1 MKNTQNDVV
10 VQNKN
15 CHSQKFLLGIFL
27 VRFWKEGLRRL
38 FKQENGQKGD
48 PRTLRAANSGM
59 TSLFKN
65 TGQMATS
72 GMTSLFNKGF
82 TLIELLVVV
91 LIIGILAAVALPQY
105 QKAVKK
111 ARLAEVFTTAKILM
125 SAMDRYELE
134 HGVPTVV
141 EDSWRFYGEGA
152 NAEFDVEFSCI
163 EEKHERCYTDKG
175 YWTPYA
181 FSARKGNPAKF
192 SIFFHNMDERLDQ
205 LSVSLD
211 KYQGEDWLVT
221 NISGNTDTVKRMV
234 CDYYQDMLSDDVA
247 DMCDAL

>member
-72 GMTSLFNKGF
+72 GMTSLFKNTGQMATSGMTSLFNKGF

-91 LIIGILAAVALPQY
+91 LIIGILAKEERILLQY
-105 QKAVKK
+105 
-111 ARLAEVFTTAKILM
+111 I
-125 SAMDRYELE
+125 
-134 HGVPTVV
+134 
-141 EDSWRFYGEGA
+141 
-152 NAEFDVEFSCI
+152 C
-163 EEKHERCYTDKG
+163 
-175 YWTPYA
+175 
-181 FSARKGNPAKF
+181 
-192 SIFFHNMDERLDQ
+192 
-205 LSVSLD
+205 
-211 KYQGEDWLVT
+211 
-221 NISGNTDTVKRMV
+221 
-234 CDYYQDMLSDDVA
+234 
-247 DMCDAL
+247 